1 MSLTKVYDAPTVF
14 RHLNGILNIYKPAGM
29 KVKHV
34 KNAVLHNITKD
45 LNSMQVREPRKLE
58 TPLLEPGGAANP
70 LLRKIESIDLA
81 DHVLATGP
89 RYQISDIRCALV
101 AGLGIHT
108 SGVLLFGIN
117 KGIRQSQNIQRN
129 RPLRAYHVSGRLGIA
144 TETHFS
150 DARITVRACCQHV
163 HPERVSALAASMQAS
178 HQRKM
183 FELCGVDLQS
193 QAAYEIACKGLVR
206 PADTSHPVIYGIKLI
221 GFQRPDFTLE
231 VHAINEC
238 EDYLASL
245 VNEMGIE
252 LRTVAHCT
260 SIRCIRHGHFSVEN
274 ALLRHGW
281 TVRGVM
287 KNMRQQWQ
295 VLKEHPHLL
304 EQDKIELRS
313 D

>member
-14 RHLNGILNIYKPAGM
+14 KNLNGIMNIYKPAGM

-34 KNAVLHNITKD
+34 KNAILHNITKD
-45 LNSMQVREPRKLE
+45 LNEMQVREPRKLE
-58 TPLLEPGGAANP
+58 IPLLEPGGAANP
-70 LLRKIESIDLA
+70 LLRKMESIDLS
-81 DHVLATGP
+81 DHILATGP

-101 AGLGIHT
+101 AGLGRHT

-117 KGIRQSQNIQRN
+117 KGIRQSHKIQIN
-129 RPLRAYHVSGRLGIA
+129 RPLRAYHVSGRFGYA
-144 TETHFS
+144 TETNFPDS
-150 DARITVRACCQHV
+150 RITVRSDYRHV
-163 HPERVSALAASMQAS
+163 HPERMSSLAASMQAS

-206 PADTSHPVIYGIKLI
+206 PADNTQPVIYGIKLI
-221 GFQRPDFTLE
+221 YFQRPDFTVE

-238 EDYLASL
+238 EDYLAAL

-260 SIRCIRHGHFSVEN
+260 AIRCIRHGHFNVEN
-274 ALLRHGW
+274 SLLRHGW
-281 TVRGVM
+281 NIRGVV
-287 KNMRQQWQ
+287 KNMRQQLQ
-295 VLKEHPHLL
+295 VLEQHPHLL
-304 EQDKIELRS
+304 TQDKIELRS